1 MIVIPPSY
9 TLHILAERT
18 SGTRQWTYRT
28 RHNSISPNVNRLL
41 AMDSGKVFFVHV
53 FVDHCVSMKENVCL
67 KKLLPIDE
75 DQDDEDQGE
84 DNDEDE
90 DENNEQSVLVNT
102 HDEQDLDDEDEEAMD
117 DDQIFDEEG
126 FAAF

>member
-1 MIVIPPSY
+1 VDIS
-9 TLHILAERT
+9 HKAQLAST
-18 SGTRQWTYRT
+18 S
-28 RHNSISPNVNRLL
+28 SNVNRLF
-41 AMDSGKVFFVHV
+41 ATDSGKVFFVHM

-84 DNDEDE
+84 DKDKDK
-90 DENNEQSVLVNT
+90 DENNEQLVLVNT

-117 DDQIFDEEG
+117 DDQILDEEG